1 MSGTSDWCVPWPVCR
16 RFCWRAPGGIGH
28 HSYRRVTFSASQDDS
43 PVLWRWRQSVSTKRS
58 YNVHNVRAKSEQN
71 IRCSCRSSAQ
81 WCSEVLRKGLCFAS
95 FQGLFVLDETMCKK
109 REILVTKISPLLL
122 RLMFSLKVFVGGG
135 VVDAGDLQMMHY
147 WCN

>member
-1 MSGTSDWCVPWPVCR
+1 
-16 RFCWRAPGGIGH
+16 
-28 HSYRRVTFSASQDDS
+28 
-43 PVLWRWRQSVSTKRS
+43 
-58 YNVHNVRAKSEQN
+58 
-71 IRCSCRSSAQ
+71 
-81 WCSEVLRKGLCFAS
+81 
-95 FQGLFVLDETMCKK
+95 MCKK